1 MTSSPIRIVVPIDVI
16 GDEAPSLA
24 EVPGPIVVDVDPV
37 TGRDYAEEAWQRA
50 EAEREGLEE
59 LAAEASAMAQRT
71 EIHVGLSDVALEAL
85 AVRAVYPRRPLWR
98 RIITRIGG
106 AR

>member
-1 MTSSPIRIVVPIDVI
+1 MTSPIRIVVPIDVI
-16 GDEAPSLA
+16 GDEGQALVDLA
-24 EVPGPIVVDVDPV
+24 
-37 TGRDYAEEAWQRA
+37 TAQRA
-50 EAEREGLEE
+50 
-59 LAAEASAMAQRT
+59 

-98 RIITRIGG
+98 RIVARIGG